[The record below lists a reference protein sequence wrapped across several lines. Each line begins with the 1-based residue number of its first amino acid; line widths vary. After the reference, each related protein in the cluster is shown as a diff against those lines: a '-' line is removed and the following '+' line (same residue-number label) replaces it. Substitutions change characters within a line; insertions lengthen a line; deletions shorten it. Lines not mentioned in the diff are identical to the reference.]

1 MRKGRFDKKEM
12 AFIKEN
18 HKTLPIDEIS
28 RKLNRDPES
37 VQKYINQKLGKNTSV
52 NDVRVAQAEYDL
64 KNRLYWK
71 DLTQQFSPE
80 ELEMILFHWG
90 RMISQFRDDVLP
102 TEELQVLDAI
112 KLEILMGRC
121 LKEQQSSM
129 QDIADLEV
137 AITDEKARGVVDQDT
152 TLILNLERQVAVL
165 RASQESLSKDYKDLQ
180 SKKGGMLKDLKAT
193 REQRI
198 KRLEDSKETF
208 VGWIKMLI
216 DDPEFSRGLG
226 VAMEKMRMSSEN
238 EKARLSEYHQYED
251 GGIDQPFL
259 TPETVKDD

>member
-12 AFIKEN
+12 AFIKKN
-18 HKTLPIDEIS
+18 NKTLSSEEIS
-28 RKLNRDPES
+28 RQLDRDPES
-37 VQKYINQKLGKNTSV
+37 VEKFIREKVGKKPLLD
-52 NDVRVAQAEYDL
+52 DVRVAQAEYDL

-129 QDIADLEV
+129 NGIADIEAL
-137 AITDEKARGVVDQDT
+137 ITDEKARGVVDQDT
-152 TLILNLERQVAVL
+152 TRVLNLERQVAVL

-180 SKKGGMLKDLKAT
+180 TKKGSMLKDLKAT

-198 KRLEDSKETF
+198 KRLENSKETF

-216 DDPEFSRGLG
+216 DDPDYNRSLG
-226 VAMEKMRMSSEN
+226 VAMEKMRMSSEK
-238 EKARLSEYHQYED
+238 EKERLSEYHQYQD

-259 TPETVKDD
+259 TPETAKDD

>member
-1 MRKGRFDKKEM
+1 
-12 AFIKEN
+12 
-18 HKTLPIDEIS
+18 
-28 RKLNRDPES
+28 
-37 VQKYINQKLGKNTSV
+37 
-52 NDVRVAQAEYDL
+52 
-64 KNRLYWK
+64 
-71 DLTQQFSPE
+71 
-80 ELEMILFHWG
+80 
-90 RMISQFRDDVLP
+90 
-102 TEELQVLDAI
+102 
-112 KLEILMGRC
+112 
-121 LKEQQSSM
+121 M
-129 QDIADLEV
+129 QYIADLEV